1 MLSNWASEHSDMLRE
16 GVAKGMSFS
25 EIARTINAKFK
36 TNYSR
41 SAAIGRARRM
51 GLAEPVRPNG
61 PPRVLAAPRQP
72 QFPPPPR
79 LVERHVPEA
88 RRPVP
93 VSERAATLNL
103 RCIGIVPR
111 HLSLL
116 DLAPEDC
123 RYPYGGDKEG
133 EAITFCGHL
142 RRKGSSYCLSHF
154 HLTCGPGTASERA
167 AIPVSL
173 RLVAAA

>member
-1 MLSNWASEHSDMLRE
+1 MQSNWAPEHSDLLRE

-25 EIARTINAKFK
+25 EIADTINAKFK
-36 TNYSR
+36 TDYSR

-51 GLAEPVRPNG
+51 GLAEPVRPNEL
-61 PPRVLAAPRQP
+61 PRLPANPLQPQLPRV
-72 QFPPPPR
+72 F
-79 LVERHVPEA
+79 ERHVPEA

-93 VSERAATLNL
+93 VSERAATLQL

-116 DLAPEDC
+116 DLEPGDC

-142 RRKGSSYCLSHF
+142 QRPGSSYCLSHF
-154 HLTCGPGTASERA
+154 HLTCGLGTASERA
-167 AIPVSL
+167 AVPVSL
-173 RLVAAA
+173 RLVEAA

>member
-1 MLSNWASEHSDMLRE
+1 MQSNWAPEHSDLLRE
-16 GVAKGMSFS
+16 GVARGMSFS
-25 EIARTINAKFK
+25 EVAAAINVKFK
-36 TNYSR
+36 TDYTR

-51 GLAEPVRPNG
+51 GLAEPVRPNDL
-61 PPRVLAAPRQP
+61 PRLPANPRQP
-72 QFPPPPR
+72 QFPPLPR

-88 RRPVP
+88 RRPIP
-93 VSERAATLNL
+93 VSERAATLQL

-116 DLAPEDC
+116 DLAPDDC

-142 RRKGSSYCLSHF
+142 RREGSSYCLSHF

-167 AIPVSL
+167 AVPVSL
-173 RLVAAA
+173 RLVEAA